1 MRLLKSLATIHNM
14 NKTHIFKNATFNFN
28 GIDLF
33 DCYDDI
39 GTFLGKIISCEE
51 EAVYDAIKAY
61 PSAVRAVHRGTAY
74 PIYSA
79 DERILIS
86 MIRDRQ
92 CLMQQVNY
100 ATRSV

>member
-1 MRLLKSLATIHNM
+1 M
-14 NKTHIFKNATFNFN
+14 NTQTLIMKNAAFNFN

-39 GTFLGKIISCEE
+39 GTFLGKVISSEE
-51 EAVYDAIKAY
+51 EAVYDAIKVY
-61 PSAVRAVHRGTAY
+61 PTAIRAVHRGAAY
-74 PIYSA
+74 PLYSA
-79 DERILIS
+79 EERLLIS

-100 ATRSV
+100 ATRSI

>member
-1 MRLLKSLATIHNM
+1 M
-14 NKTHIFKNATFNFN
+14 NTTNTFKDVAFNFN

-39 GTFLGKIISCEE
+39 GTFLGKIISSEE

-61 PSAVRAVHRGTAY
+61 PAAVRAVHRGAAY
-74 PIYSA
+74 PVYSA

-100 ATRSV
+100 ATRSI